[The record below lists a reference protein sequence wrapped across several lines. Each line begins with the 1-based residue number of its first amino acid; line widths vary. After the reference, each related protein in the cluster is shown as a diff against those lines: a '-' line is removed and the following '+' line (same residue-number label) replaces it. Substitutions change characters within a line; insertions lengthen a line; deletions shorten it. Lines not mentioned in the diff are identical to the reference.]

1 MLPLPGSRCT
11 VAWPRAFWNLP
22 VPPVTASRKGLDAW
36 IPAASFKRSGCP
48 LDFVRFKVSGF
59 SDDVLMNVKVA
70 SVDASRDFAQHWV
83 IACDPHLVETFHHG
97 VIVAGAVAEG
107 RIPYPSA

>member
-1 MLPLPGSRCT
+1 M
-11 VAWPRAFWNLP
+11 
-22 VPPVTASRKGLDAW
+22 
-36 IPAASFKRSGCP
+36 
-48 LDFVRFKVSGF
+48 SGF